1 MSARLSEIIEIYY
14 YLIRIFN
21 PKVFI
26 YITIY
31 SDKLEMT
38 NVLTCKTLIKA
49 STIPFSSN
57 RLLIA
62 NNIAIEKLGKE
73 MLKELLNG
81 KVNTNHL
88 FLILHPIEK
97 EFTKLYPVEKI
108 ILNDFAQ
115 SIGGHSVQIIEN
127 ITTKLS
133 ELELKRI
140 AKTN

>member
-1 MSARLSEIIEIYY
+1 
-14 YLIRIFN
+14 
-21 PKVFI
+21 
-26 YITIY
+26 
-31 SDKLEMT
+31 
-38 NVLTCKTLIKA
+38 
-49 STIPFSSN
+49 
-57 RLLIA
+57 
-62 NNIAIEKLGKE
+62 

-140 AKTN
+140 AKIN